1 RGSRPI
7 HPQHLT
13 RLLDERAGQDAVFIP
28 DVGSPVVYAARYLT
42 PTKNRRIIGSF
53 SHGSMANAM
62 TMGMGAQAEFPE
74 RQVISLSGD
83 GGLGMLLGELLTLRQ
98 HDLPVKV
105 VVYNNS
111 SLNFIE
117 LEMKADGFVPFAT
130 ELENPDY
137 AKVAEAMG
145 IWGQRVERSSKL
157 PAAIDE
163 FLAHDG
169 PAVLDVVTERQELTI
184 PPTITAQQVKG
195 FSLYALRAVLSGQG
209 SELVD
214 LARANLRRIL

>member
-1 RGSRPI
+1 
-7 HPQHLT
+7 
-13 RLLDERAGQDAVFIP
+13 
-28 DVGSPVVYAARYLT
+28 
-42 PTKNRRIIGSF
+42 
-53 SHGSMANAM
+53 MANAM
-62 TMGMGAQAEFPE
+62 TMGMGAQAAFPE
-74 RQVISLSGD
+74 RQVIALSGD
-83 GGLGMLLGELLTLRQ
+83 GGLGMLMGELLTLRQ
-98 HDLPVKV
+98 HKLPVKV

-130 ELENPDY
+130 ELDNPDY

-145 IWGQRVERSSKL
+145 MWGKRVERSSDL
-157 PAAIDE
+157 PTAIDE

-169 PAVLDVVTERQELTI
+169 PALLDVVTERQELTI
-184 PPTITAQQVKG
+184 PPTITSQQVKG
-195 FSLYALRAVLSGQG
+195 FSLYAMRAVLSGQG